1 MPKVEYSKTKGLV
14 TATGAGF
21 ALNNITTVNGAHTT
35 LAQGTCVAILKSDHK
50 ITLPTTA
57 STGDICIIIVDVAGG
72 DLESDGTQLGSDVA
86 FTAAGDGAVCIYDG
100 TEWQVLVSNG

>member
-21 ALNNITTVNGAHTT
+21 ALNNITTVNGAHAT

-57 STGDICIIIVDVAGG
+57 NTGDLLVLVVDVAGG
-72 DLESDGTQLGSDVA
+72 DLESDGTQLGSDVE
-86 FTAAGDGAVCIYDG
+86 FTAVGQGALCVYDG
-100 TEWQVLVSNG
+100 TEWQVLVSKT